1 MGSLKLSACEHTVR
15 DKGKRYEYGRTGVEK
30 ERKKFSETEK
40 DYDVMT
46 GLILS
51 RREAQL
57 KKVSADNSRN
67 VTDQIYNMEISDKRK
82 TERETGRE
90 KAPFL
95 HALCFYGRIQLVDR
109 EL

>member
-57 KKVSADNSRN
+57 KKVSGTPQWSIFD
-67 VTDQIYNMEISDKRK
+67 
-82 TERETGRE
+82 
-90 KAPFL
+90 F
-95 HALCFYGRIQLVDR
+95 
-109 EL
+109 